1 MMKLMTI
8 KLRVTGG
15 AQRAQAEED
24 CCIQRYGVMMESI
37 LYMELSGI
45 CSPEKPRFTKITI
58 LPRFFVAQQ
67 EAK

>member
-24 CCIQRYGVMMESI
+24 CCIQRYGVIGVYLNIWGSRGYTH
-37 LYMELSGI
+37 LK
-45 CSPEKPRFTKITI
+45 SPVSQR
-58 LPRFFVAQQ
+58 
-67 EAK
+67 